1 MGCKIPHEGT
11 TPKKQQRYYKGK
23 LAMVLYIDGIDS
35 CLCSNAFLG
44 FFLGGIHS
52 GFYYNIFTRSLGGIG
67 SHHLYSKTF
76 PTFFLDGIDSGL
88 CFSAFLSFF
97 SS

>member
-1 MGCKIPHEGT
+1 MGCKIPHEVT
-11 TPKKQQRYYKGK
+11 TPKKQQKHYKGK
-23 LAMVLYIDGIDS
+23 LTMVLYVDGIVS

-44 FFLGGIHS
+44 FFLGGIRS
-52 GFYYNIFTRSLGGIG
+52 DFYSSIFTRSLGGIR

-76 PTFFLDGIDSGL
+76 PTFFLHGIDSGL
-88 CFSAFLSFF
+88 YFNVFSSFF